1 MHELAKLLGLSK
13 STVSRA
19 LANNPAIAEHT
30 RRRIETLATQHGYRV
45 NQAARAL
52 RSRVTRT
59 VAVTIFLEHDRRQS
73 ISDPFFLGML
83 GAIADALA
91 EHQYNLILSKIQSDA
106 SAWLEQTLRA
116 HQVDG
121 LIFIGQSFQHEALN
135 LAAASGMPLVVWGA
149 LLPDQRYVTV
159 GSDNAAGGF
168 DATAHLIEQ
177 GCRHIAFLG
186 NVKVPEI
193 AQRLDG
199 YRNALATHG
208 LTPALPR
215 TIKVHFD
222 SHAAYA
228 EVSRLL
234 DSGVR
239 IDGIVAASDVIAMSA
254 LRALSDRG
262 KRVPRDVA
270 VTGFD
275 DVPLALHTTP
285 PLTTIRQDVPLA
297 GRLLVR
303 KLLEQIAQR
312 PTSSTLLPVAL
323 VVRGSSLRK
332 RRASDRPSR
341 TQPTAPIKPR

>member
-1 MHELAKLLGLSK
+1 MHELAELAGLSK

-19 LANNPAIAEHT
+19 LADNPAIAAHT
-30 RRRIETLATQHGYRV
+30 RRRIRALAARHGYRV

-52 RSRVTRT
+52 RSRVTRS

-73 ISDPFFLGML
+73 IADPFFLGML

-91 EHQYNLILSKIQSDA
+91 EHQYNLTLSKIQSDA
-106 SAWLEQTLRA
+106 NAWLEHTLHA

-121 LIFIGQSFQHEALN
+121 LIVIGQSFQHEALN
-135 LAAASGMPLVVWGA
+135 LAASSGMPLVVWGA

-159 GSDNAAGGF
+159 GSDNAGGGF
-168 DATAHLIEQ
+168 DATAHLIDQ

-199 YRNALATHG
+199 YRKALAAHD
-208 LTPALPR
+208 LRPALPR

-222 SHAAYA
+222 SHAAYT

-234 DSGVR
+234 DSNVR

-254 LRALSDRG
+254 LRALSERG

-285 PLTTIRQDVPLA
+285 PLTTIRQDIALA
-297 GRLLVR
+297 GRLLVQ
-303 KLLEQIAQR
+303 KLLDQVAQR
-312 PTSSTLLPVAL
+312 PTSSTLLPPEL
-323 VVRGSSLRK
+323 IVRASSLR
-332 RRASDRPSR
+332 RRRTTDRPSR
-341 TQPTAPIKPR
+341 T